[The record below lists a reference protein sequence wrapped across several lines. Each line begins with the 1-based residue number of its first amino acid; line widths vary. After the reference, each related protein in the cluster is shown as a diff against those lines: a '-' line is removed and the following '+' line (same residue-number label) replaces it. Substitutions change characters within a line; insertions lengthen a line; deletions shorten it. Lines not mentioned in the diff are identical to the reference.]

1 MPNDGFQENASITR
15 TAGTPTT
22 LRLNINA
29 SVFGFTDTSS
39 DIEFFSIRR
48 TLTVNGTALLKIA
61 IAPPGRNSASRRCR
75 RSSRRGCSMVRLRAW
90 AMGRFG
96 RCFSQL

>member
-48 TLTVNGTALLKIA
+48 TLTVNGTALLNGGWDVSFTGGGFQWHWRRQQLRRLQRDA
-61 IAPPGRNSASRRCR
+61 APRKPDPEHRVFLA
-75 RSSRRGCSMVRLRAW
+75 
-90 AMGRFG
+90 
-96 RCFSQL
+96 